1 MSAEEVIAILS
12 IATGA
17 TGIFLLVMLV
27 IVAWPRRRARPA
39 DPLDDTAVMK
49 AVVECFKTGNIVYGS
64 RRPDGTWDI
73 KSVQRRGEDDET
85 T

>member
-1 MSAEEVIAILS
+1 MSAEEVITILTIAGVATAIFTVVVL
-12 IATGA
+12 
-17 TGIFLLVMLV
+17 GIMAWQRR
-27 IVAWPRRRARPA
+27 VAPPE
-39 DPLDDTAVMK
+39 DPLDDPAVMK

-73 KSVQRRGEDDET
+73 KSVPRRGEDDET